1 MYHLVLPRE
10 HILWT
15 EREWEENREWLMNGA
30 FKIQDR
36 NNSSDMWSLNK
47 DQMDCCLSLGWKRR
61 NLKHFGQTVH
71 KWKII
76 NVWTR
81 LEKGGK
87 AKTVGFKNKKNR
99 TGQASALHK
108 VMWHIYCLEVSNIAF
123 VTDKVKVQLKWDG
136 NCFMFLWAW
145 LWHRKFCNLFLIWC
159 FFLHSVASYNGFT
172 C

>member
-47 DQMDCCLSLGWKRR
+47 DQTDCCLSLGWKRR
-61 NLKHFGQTVH
+61 NLKHFGQTVL

-99 TGQASALHK
+99 TGQTSALHK